1 MKPKITPTSPK
12 VQTDDTDQIEK
23 LYDGTLK
30 TIDKPQSKARFSISW
45 LLIVII
51 IGFFAGIVGQL
62 ALLSFGDRIPWL
74 EKFGLTSGSETS
86 VILTSRNKDRILTA
100 AQVESIAE
108 DLSQS
113 VVRFYPRHDETTG
126 LDAQYLPSEKV
137 AEGFVLTDDG
147 YVAILADALPE
158 GGGYVAIT
166 DDGDIYAVE
175 RIVRD
180 PATVYAFVQI
190 GATGLTTVGFS
201 DAVNIRNTEEIL
213 AIQSLHDGVHQ
224 IARTPIIATDYYPM
238 NQSNDFVMSSEQYDS
253 LVLFGQ
259 DLDPRFVGSVA
270 FTFDKKAL
278 GIITRVGDEH
288 VIEPFERI
296 TEVMSDVFSGA
307 AVERPYLGV
316 RYVELDQ
323 LHAPITD
330 AIPLEQQGNYIY
342 TTEDVSGVVADSP
355 ASAAGLQ
362 NGDIITEVDGQ
373 PIGAQLSIA
382 DVVLAHA
389 AGDTLTLTIVR
400 NGESQKT
407 NVTLATLP

>member
-158 GGGYVAIT
+158 GGDYVAIT

-190 GATGLTTVGFS
+190 GATDLTTVGFS

-224 IARTPIIATDYYPM
+224 IARTPIIATDYYLM

-342 TTEDVSGVVADSP
+342 TTEDVSGVIADSP

>member
-158 GGGYVAIT
+158 GGDYVAIT

-278 GIITRVGDEH
+278 GIITRVGGEH

>member
-158 GGGYVAIT
+158 GGDYVAIT

-342 TTEDVSGVVADSP
+342 TTEDVSGVIADSP

>member
-158 GGGYVAIT
+158 GGDYVAIT

-190 GATGLTTVGFS
+190 GATDLTTVGFS

-213 AIQSLHDGVHQ
+213 VIQSLHDGVRQ
-224 IARTPIIATDYYPM
+224 IARTPIIATDYYLM

-342 TTEDVSGVVADSP
+342 TTEDVSGVIADSP

>member
-158 GGGYVAIT
+158 GGDYVAIT

-190 GATGLTTVGFS
+190 GATDLTTVGFS

-213 AIQSLHDGVHQ
+213 VIQSLHDGVRQ

-342 TTEDVSGVVADSP
+342 TTEDVSGVIADSP